1 MITVAI
7 ARDLGPFDGPL
18 DLLLALVRRN
28 QYPLDA
34 LPIAEITRQYLI
46 YIKEAR
52 EADFELGGD
61 FLETASWL
69 VLLKS
74 RAMLPQAPGEEAPSL
89 ELERAL
95 LDHETLKATTG
106 LLRSRIDA
114 AGVGPGNGLAASESG
129 SPVPADVPADETVRP
144 QPTVADALLAARR
157 ALAVARAH
165 AAGAR
170 SLDGESYPV
179 AEILAQLD
187 RRIEALEP
195 GRGVST
201 ERWFEELAAPEAQV
215 TLFLALLEL
224 ARLQRVLLGQREEFG
239 ALLLKLV
246 CPTA

>member
-7 ARDLGPFDGPL
+7 DRFDGPL

-28 QYPLDA
+28 QYPLDE
-34 LPIAEITRQYLI
+34 LPIAEITRQYLA
-46 YIKEAR
+46 YLKEASG
-52 EADFELGGD
+52 ADVELGAD

-74 RAMLPQAPGEEAPSL
+74 RAMLPQTPDEVLPGQ

-95 LDHETLKATTG
+95 LDHETLRAMAG

-129 SPVPADVPADETVRP
+129 SPFVNDERVRA
-144 QPTVADALLAARR
+144 QPTVQDALLAARR
-157 ALAVARAH
+157 ALALARAH
-165 AAGAR
+165 AQGSR
-170 SLDGESYPV
+170 SFEGESYPV
-179 AEILAQLD
+179 AAILAQLD
-187 RRIEALEP
+187 RRLEALEP

-201 ERWFEELAAPEAQV
+201 ERWFAELPAPEAQV

-224 ARLQRVLLGQREEFG
+224 ARLQRILLGQREGFG
-239 ALLLKLV
+239 AVLLKRL
-246 CPTA
+246 TG

>member
-28 QYPLDA
+28 QYPLDE
-34 LPIAEITRQYLI
+34 LPIAEITRQYLS

-52 EADFELGGD
+52 GADVELGAD

-74 RAMLPQAPGEEAPSL
+74 RALLPQAADEVLPGQ

-95 LDHETLKATTG
+95 LDHETVRATAG

-129 SPVPADVPADETVRP
+129 SPVVHDERVRA
-144 QPTVADALLAARR
+144 QPTVQDALLAARR
-157 ALAVARAH
+157 ALAAARAH
-165 AAGAR
+165 AQGSR
-170 SLDGESYPV
+170 SLEGESYPV
-179 AEILAQLD
+179 AAILAQLD
-187 RRIEALEP
+187 QRLEALEP

-201 ERWFEELAAPEAQV
+201 REWFAELHAPEAQV
-215 TLFLALLEL
+215 TLLLALLEL
-224 ARLQRVLLGQREEFG
+224 ARLQRVLLGQRVGFG
-239 ALLLKLV
+239 PVLLKRL
-246 CPTA
+246 A

>member
-1 MITVAI
+1 MISVAI
-7 ARDLGPFDGPL
+7 SRFDGPI

-34 LPIAEITRQYLI
+34 LPIAEITRQYLA
-46 YIKEAR
+46 YIKDAK
-52 EADFELGGD
+52 EADVELGGD

-74 RAMLPQAPGEEAPSL
+74 RALLPQAAGVEAPSV

-95 LDHETLKATTG
+95 LDHETLKATAG
-106 LLRSRIDA
+106 LLRSRLDA
-114 AGVGPGNGLAASESG
+114 AGLGPGNGLTASEAG
-129 SPVPADVPADETVRP
+129 LPVPADERVRA

-157 ALAVARAH
+157 ALAAARAH

-170 SLDGESYPV
+170 SLDESYPV

-187 RRIEALEP
+187 RRLEALEP

-201 ERWFEELAAPEAQV
+201 REWFEELPAPEAQV
-215 TLFLALLEL
+215 TLLLALLEL

-239 ALLLKLV
+239 AVLLKRL
-246 CPTA
+246 A